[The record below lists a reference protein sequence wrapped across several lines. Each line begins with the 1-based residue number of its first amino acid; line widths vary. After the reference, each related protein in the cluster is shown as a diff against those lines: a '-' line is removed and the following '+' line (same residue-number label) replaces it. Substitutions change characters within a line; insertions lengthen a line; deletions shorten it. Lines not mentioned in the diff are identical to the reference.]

1 MTLPPGPKHR
11 QACTAPVEAGKGVPG
26 RYPDGDLWRRL
37 STLSSAA
44 GCVAASDCF
53 VDKLRPIINRY
64 KLEAVHNIGIL
75 FKGFTVPRSPVAVT
89 FHARRQRLLSTQR
102 CGKLRCSGSVATMQ
116 LSENK
121 KEAPEKRM
129 LLSMAPQVGLEPTTL
144 RLTVAC
150 STD

>member
-64 KLEAVHNIGIL
+64 KLESCSRASQY
-75 FKGFTVPRSPVAVT
+75 PRSPVAVT